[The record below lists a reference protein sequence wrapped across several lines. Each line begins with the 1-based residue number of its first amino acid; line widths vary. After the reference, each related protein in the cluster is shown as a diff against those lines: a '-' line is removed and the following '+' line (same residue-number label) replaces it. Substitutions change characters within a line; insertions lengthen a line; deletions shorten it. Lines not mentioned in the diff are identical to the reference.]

1 MSVRPH
7 TAETATTTAVRTPGT
22 AATVD
27 TATPGTLAVTV
38 DDDPCCDAPL
48 PVLGRDV
55 TVPLVTGGEVTYAA
69 LDYAASAPALQRV
82 WDDVAAYAPYYGSVH
97 RGAGYLSQLSTDLFE
112 NSRVTVHEF
121 LDCREGDHVVF
132 TRSTTDSLNLLAGA
146 LPEGCEV
153 FVFETEHHAS
163 LLPWTNAR
171 VTYLNAPRTPGEAV
185 RTLESAL
192 AGRDPHGPALVCVT
206 GASNVTG
213 ELWPVRELAAAA
225 HAHGARIVLDA
236 AQLAP
241 HHRVSVREL
250 DVDWV
255 AFSGHKLYAPFG
267 SGVLAGRADWLQGAE
282 PYLAGG
288 GASRRVARRADG
300 GVDVEWHTTAAR
312 HEAGSPNVIGVYA
325 IASAC
330 RALTEAGFDA
340 LVERERHLVAKVRA
354 GLAEVPE
361 VRVLSLFGDDAP
373 RVGVISFVVEGWNS
387 SHFAAALSAEYGI
400 GVRDGLFCAHP
411 LVRTLLGSEP
421 QEVGECGAP
430 DAEPAGRSEAGG
442 SPADGRAGSLNAI
455 RVSFGA
461 GTPDEHVERFVTAVR
476 ELVRDGARWNY
487 RTEDGR
493 CVPAV

>member
-1 MSVRPH
+1 MSVF
-7 TAETATTTAVRTPGT
+7 T
-22 AATVD
+22 AAAD
-27 TATPGTLAVTV
+27 QSL
-38 DDDPCCDAPL
+38 CAPL
-48 PVLGRDV
+48 PVLGEDV
-55 TVPLVTGGEVTYAA
+55 LVPLVTGGEVGYAA
-69 LDYAASAPALQRV
+69 LDYAASAPALKRV

-112 NSRVTVHEF
+112 SSRATVAEF
-121 LDCREGDHVVF
+121 LGCRPEDQVVF
-132 TRSTTDSLNLLAGA
+132 TRSTTDSLNLLAAA
-146 LPEGCEV
+146 LPADCQV

-163 LLPWTNAR
+163 LLPWRDAR
-171 VTYLNAPRTPGEAV
+171 VTYLNAPRTPAQAV
-185 RTLESAL
+185 ATLERAL
-192 AGRDPHGPALVCVT
+192 ADREPYGPALVCVT

-241 HHRVSVREL
+241 HHPVDIAEL

-267 SGVLAGRADWLQGAE
+267 SGVLAGRADWLRDAE

-288 GASRRVARRADG
+288 GASRKVARRTDG

-312 HEAGSPNVIGVYA
+312 HEAGSPNVIGVYS

-330 RALTEAGFDA
+330 KALTEAGFDR
-340 LVERERHLVAKVRA
+340 LVAREQHLVGEVLA

-361 VRVLSLFGDDAP
+361 VKVLSLFGDDAP

-411 LVRTLLGSEP
+411 LVRTLLGSDPGEA
-421 QEVGECGAP
+421 GECGAP
-430 DAEPAGRSEAGG
+430 EAEPGER
-442 SPADGRAGSLNAI
+442 SLNAI

-461 GTPDEHVERFVTAVR
+461 GTPDEHVERFLRAVR
-476 ELVRDGARWNY
+476 ELVNDGARWKY

-493 CVPAV
+493 CVPDRG

>member
-1 MSVRPH
+1 MSVS
-7 TAETATTTAVRTPGT
+7 T
-22 AATVD
+22 AAADQSVCT
-27 TATPGTLAVTV
+27 
-38 DDDPCCDAPL
+38 PL

-112 NSRVTVHEF
+112 NARRTVAEF
-121 LDCREGDHVVF
+121 LDCRPADQVVF
-132 TRSTTDSLNLLAGA
+132 TRSTTDSLNLLARA
-146 LPEGCEV
+146 IPAGCQV

-163 LLPWTNAR
+163 LLPWQDAQ
-171 VTYLNAPRTPGEAV
+171 VTYLNAPRTPQQAV
-185 RTLESAL
+185 ETLERAL
-192 AGRDPHGPALVCVT
+192 AGRTGSSEGGHGPALVCVT

-241 HHRVSVREL
+241 HHPLSVTDL

-267 SGVLAGRADWLQGAE
+267 SGVLAGRADWLQAAE

-288 GASRRVARRADG
+288 GASRKVTRREDG
-300 GVDVEWHTTAAR
+300 GVAVEWHETAAR
-312 HEAGSPNVIGVYA
+312 HEAGSPNVIGAYA

-330 RALTEAGFDA
+330 KALTEAGWDT
-340 LVERERHLVAKVRA
+340 LVAREQHLVRTVRE

-361 VRVLSLFGDDAP
+361 VRILSLFGDDAP
-373 RVGVISFVVEGWNS
+373 RVGVLSFVVEGWNS

-411 LVRTLLGSEP
+411 LVRTLLGSDP
-421 QEVGECGAP
+421 QTQGECGAP
-430 DAEPAGRSEAGG
+430 EAAPGEK
-442 SPADGRAGSLNAI
+442 SLNAI

-461 GTPDEHVERFVTAVR
+461 GTPDEHVERFVNAVR
-476 ELVRDGARWNY
+476 ELVADGAKWQY

>member
-1 MSVRPH
+1 MSTYPNAVV
-7 TAETATTTAVRTPGT
+7 TAVAT
-22 AATVD
+22 APVD
-27 TATPGTLAVTV
+27 PARAE
-38 DDDPCCDAPL
+38 PL

-82 WDDVAAYAPYYGSVH
+82 WDDIAAYAPYYGSVH

-112 NSRVTVHEF
+112 QSRATVAEF
-121 LDCREGDHVVF
+121 LDCRPADQVIF
-132 TRSTTDSLNLLAGA
+132 TRSTTDSLNLLAA
-146 LPEGCEV
+146 VLPADCQV

-163 LLPWTNAR
+163 LLPWGDAQ
-171 VTYLNAPRTPGEAV
+171 VTYLDAPRTPAQAV
-185 RTLESAL
+185 ETLERAL
-192 AGRDPHGPALVCVT
+192 ADRAASNEEGHGPALVCVT

-213 ELWPVRELAAAA
+213 ELWPVKELAAAA

-241 HHRVSVREL
+241 HHPVSVQEL

-267 SGVLAGRADWLQGAE
+267 SGVLAGRADWLQQAE

-288 GASRRVARRADG
+288 GASRTVARREDG

-312 HEAGSPNVIGVYA
+312 HEAGSPNVIGVYS

-330 RALTEAGFDA
+330 RALNEAGFPH
-340 LVERERHLVAKVRA
+340 LVARERHLIAKVRE
-354 GLAEVPE
+354 GLAEVPA
-361 VRVLSLFGDDAP
+361 VRILSLFGDDAP
-373 RVGVISFVVEGWNS
+373 RVGVISFVVDGWNS

-421 QEVGECGAP
+421 QEPGACGAP
-430 DAEPAGRSEAGG
+430 ETAPGERSEVGVP
-442 SPADGRAGSLNAI
+442 PAEGWGRSLNAI

-461 GTPDEHVERFVTAVR
+461 GTPDEHVERFVRAVR
-476 ELVRDGARWNY
+476 ELVADGAKWQY
-487 RTEDGR
+487 RTEEGR

>member
-1 MSVRPH
+1 MSVF
-7 TAETATTTAVRTPGT
+7 T
-22 AATVD
+22 AAAD
-27 TATPGTLAVTV
+27 QSL
-38 DDDPCCDAPL
+38 CAPL
-48 PVLGRDV
+48 PVLGKDV

-112 NSRVTVHEF
+112 NSRATVAEF
-121 LDCREGDHVVF
+121 LGCRAGDQVIF
-132 TRSTTDSLNLLAGA
+132 TRSTTDSLNLLAA
-146 LPEGCEV
+146 VVPADCQV
-153 FVFETEHHAS
+153 FVYETEHHAS
-163 LLPWTNAR
+163 LLPWRDAR
-171 VTYLNAPRTPGEAV
+171 VTYLNAPRTPAQAV
-185 RTLESAL
+185 ETLERAL
-192 AGRDPHGPALVCVT
+192 ADREPYGPALVCVT

-213 ELWPVRELAAAA
+213 ELWPVKELAAAA

-241 HHRVSVREL
+241 HHPVDIAEL

-267 SGVLAGRADWLQGAE
+267 SGVLAGRADWLQQAE

-288 GASRRVARRADG
+288 GASRKVARRTDG
-300 GVDVEWHTTAAR
+300 GVDVEWHSTAAR
-312 HEAGSPNVIGVYA
+312 HEAGSPNVIGVYS

-330 RALTEAGFDA
+330 KALTEAGFDN
-340 LVERERHLVAKVRA
+340 LVAREQHLVDAVRA

-361 VRVLSLFGDDAP
+361 VKVLSLFGDDAP

-411 LVRTLLGSEP
+411 LVRTLLGSDP

-430 DAEPAGRSEAGG
+430 EAEPGER
-442 SPADGRAGSLNAI
+442 SLNAI

-461 GTPDEHVERFVTAVR
+461 GTPDEHIERFVRAVK
-476 ELVRDGARWNY
+476 ELVRKGAQWKY

-493 CVPAV
+493 CVPDRGAAQL

>member
-1 MSVRPH
+1 MSARPN
-7 TAETATTTAVRTPGT
+7 ASAT
-22 AATVD
+22 AASAAESAD
-27 TATPGTLAVTV
+27 A
-38 DDDPCCDAPL
+38 CCAGPL

-112 NSRVTVHEF
+112 QSRVTVAEF
-121 LDCREGDHVVF
+121 LDCREGDQVVF
-132 TRSTTDSLNLLAGA
+132 TRSTTDSLNLLARVIPA
-146 LPEGCEV
+146 DCQV

-163 LLPWTNAR
+163 LLPWQDAR
-171 VTYLNAPRTPGEAV
+171 VTYLNAPRTPAQAV
-185 RTLESAL
+185 ETLERAL
-192 AGRDPHGPALVCVT
+192 ADRDPYGPALVCVT

-241 HHRVSVREL
+241 HHPVSVKEL

-267 SGVLAGRADWLQGAE
+267 SGVLAGRADWLQAAE

-288 GASRRVARRADG
+288 GASRTVARRTDG

-312 HEAGSPNVIGVYA
+312 HEAGSPNVIGVYS

-330 RALTEAGFDA
+330 KALTEAGFDA
-340 LVERERHLVAKVRA
+340 LVARERHLIDTVRA
-354 GLAEVPE
+354 GLADVPE

-373 RVGVISFVVEGWNS
+373 RVGVISFVVDGWNS

-411 LVRTLLGSEP
+411 LVRTLLGSDP
-421 QEVGECGAP
+421 QDPGECGAP
-430 DAEPAGRSEAGG
+430 EANPGE
-442 SPADGRAGSLNAI
+442 RSLNAI

-461 GTPDEHVERFVTAVR
+461 GTPDEHVERFVGAVK
-476 ELVRDGARWNY
+476 ELVRDGARWTY

-493 CVPAV
+493 CVPDRG

>member
-1 MSVRPH
+1 MS
-7 TAETATTTAVRTPGT
+7 ASLNAAAATTVAV
-22 AATVD
+22 AVD
-27 TATPGTLAVTV
+27 PACAE
-38 DDDPCCDAPL
+38 PL
-48 PVLGRDV
+48 QVLGRDV

-112 NSRVTVHEF
+112 QSRVTVAGF
-121 LDCREGDHVVF
+121 LDCRPSDQVIF
-132 TRSTTDSLNLLAGA
+132 TRSTTDSLNLLAAA
-146 LPEGCEV
+146 LPADCQV

-185 RTLESAL
+185 ATLERAL
-192 AGRDPHGPALVCVT
+192 AGRTASVEEGYGPALVCVT

-213 ELWPVRELAAAA
+213 ELWPVKELAAAA

-241 HHRVSVREL
+241 HHPVSVQEL

-267 SGVLAGRADWLQGAE
+267 SGVLAGRADWLQEAD

-288 GASRRVARRADG
+288 GASRKVARREDG

-312 HEAGSPNVIGVYA
+312 HEAGSPNVIGVYS

-330 RALTEAGFDA
+330 KALTEAGFDS
-340 LVERERHLVAKVRA
+340 LVARERHLIAKVRE
-354 GLAEVPE
+354 GLAEVPA

-373 RVGVISFVVEGWNS
+373 RVGVISFVVDGWNS

-421 QEVGECGAP
+421 QEPGECGAP
-430 DAEPAGRSEAGG
+430 EAAPGE
-442 SPADGRAGSLNAI
+442 RSLNAI

-461 GTPDEHVERFVTAVR
+461 GTPDEHVERFVRAVR
-476 ELVRDGARWNY
+476 ELVADGAKWRY
-487 RTEDGR
+487 RTEEGR

>member
-1 MSVRPH
+1 MSVP
-7 TAETATTTAVRTPGT
+7 T
-22 AATVD
+22 AALDSSV
-27 TATPGTLAVTV
+27 
-38 DDDPCCDAPL
+38 CAPL
-48 PVLGRDV
+48 PVLGQNV

-112 NSRVTVHEF
+112 NSRRTVAEF
-121 LDCREGDHVVF
+121 LGCRTDDQVVF
-132 TRSTTDSLNLLAGA
+132 TRSTTDSLNLLAA
-146 LPEGCEV
+146 AIPADCQV
-153 FVFETEHHAS
+153 FVYETEHHAS
-163 LLPWTNAR
+163 LLPWRDAQ
-171 VTYLNAPRTPGEAV
+171 VTYLNAPRTPAQAVEA
-185 RTLESAL
+185 LERAL
-192 AGRDPHGPALVCVT
+192 AERDPYGPALVCVT

-241 HHRVSVREL
+241 HHPVDIAEL

-267 SGVLAGRADWLQGAE
+267 SGVLAGRADWLQAAE

-288 GASRRVARRADG
+288 GASRKVARRADG
-300 GVDVEWHTTAAR
+300 GVDVDWHTTAAR
-312 HEAGSPNVIGVYA
+312 HEAGSPNVIGVYS

-330 RALTEAGFDA
+330 KALTEAGF
-340 LVERERHLVAKVRA
+340 EGLVAREQELVGRVRE

-361 VRVLSLFGDDAP
+361 VQVLSLFGDDAP
-373 RVGVISFVVEGWNS
+373 RVGVISFVVRGWNS

-411 LVRTLLGSEP
+411 LVRTLLGSDP
-421 QEVGECGAP
+421 QDPGECGAP
-430 DAEPAGRSEAGG
+430 EAEPGER
-442 SPADGRAGSLNAI
+442 SLNAI

-461 GTPDEHVERFVTAVR
+461 GTPDEHIDRFLRAVS
-476 ELVRDGARWNY
+476 ELVREGARWNY

-493 CVPAV
+493 CVPDRGEAAQVRDTF

>member
-1 MSVRPH
+1 MSVS
-7 TAETATTTAVRTPGT
+7 
-22 AATVD
+22 TV
-27 TATPGTLAVTV
+27 LA
-38 DDDPCCDAPL
+38 DRSLAAPL

-55 TVPLVTGGEVTYAA
+55 TVPLVTGGEVAYAA

-97 RGAGYLSQLSTDLFE
+97 RGAGHLSQLSTDLFE
-112 NSRVTVHEF
+112 NARTTVADF
-121 LDCREGDHVVF
+121 LDCRSGDQVVF
-132 TRSTTDSLNLLAGA
+132 TRSTTDSLNLLAHA
-146 LPEGCEV
+146 LPAGCRV
-153 FVFETEHHAS
+153 YVFETEHHAS
-163 LLPWTNAR
+163 LLPWRDAD
-171 VTYLNAPRTPGEAV
+171 VTFLDAPRTPRDAV
-185 RTLESAL
+185 RILERAL
-192 AGRDPHGPALVCVT
+192 ADRSPSPGSRPRPAGAGHDGPALVCVT

-241 HHRVSVREL
+241 HHPVSVRDL

-267 SGVLAGRADWLQGAE
+267 SGVLAGRADWLVEAE

-300 GVDVEWHTTAAR
+300 GVEVEWHAGAAR
-312 HEAGSPNVIGVYA
+312 HEAGSPNVIGAYA
-325 IASAC
+325 VASAC
-330 RALTEAGFDA
+330 RALSDAGFA
-340 LVERERHLVAKVRA
+340 SLVAREQDLLARVRA

-373 RVGVISFVVEGWNS
+373 RVGVLSFVVEGWNS

-411 LVRTLLGSEP
+411 LLRTLLGGDP
-421 QEVGECGAP
+421 QTQGECGAP
-430 DAEPAGRSEAGG
+430 EAAPGE
-442 SPADGRAGSLNAI
+442 RSLNAI

-461 GTPDEHVERFVTAVR
+461 GTPDEHVERFVGAVR
-476 ELVRDGARWNY
+476 ELVREGARWRY
-487 RTEDGR
+487 RTQDGR

>member
-1 MSVRPH
+1 MSVP
-7 TAETATTTAVRTPGT
+7 T
-22 AATVD
+22 AA
-27 TATPGTLAVTV
+27 LESSI
-38 DDDPCCDAPL
+38 CAPM
-48 PVLGRDV
+48 PVLGQNV

-112 NSRVTVHEF
+112 SSRRTVAEF
-121 LDCREGDHVVF
+121 LGCRADDQVVF
-132 TRSTTDSLNLLAGA
+132 TRSTTDSLNLLAA
-146 LPEGCEV
+146 AIPADCQV
-153 FVFETEHHAS
+153 FVYETEHHAS
-163 LLPWTNAR
+163 LLPWRDAR
-171 VTYLNAPRTPGEAV
+171 VTYLNAPRTPAQAV
-185 RTLESAL
+185 ESLERAL
-192 AGRDPHGPALVCVT
+192 ADRDPYGPALVCVT

-213 ELWPVRELAAAA
+213 ELWPVKELAAAA

-241 HHRVSVREL
+241 HHPVDIAEL

-267 SGVLAGRADWLQGAE
+267 SGVLAGRADWLQAAE

-288 GASRRVARRADG
+288 GASRKVARRADG
-300 GVDVEWHTTAAR
+300 GVDVDWHTTAAR
-312 HEAGSPNVIGVYA
+312 HEAGSPNVIGVYS

-330 RALTEAGFDA
+330 KALTEAGFA
-340 LVERERHLVAKVRA
+340 GLVTREQELVGRVRE

-361 VRVLSLFGDDAP
+361 VQVLSLFGDDAP
-373 RVGVISFVVEGWNS
+373 RVGVISFVVRGWNS

-411 LVRTLLGSEP
+411 LVRTLLGSDP
-421 QEVGECGAP
+421 QDPGECGAP
-430 DAEPAGRSEAGG
+430 EAEPGER
-442 SPADGRAGSLNAI
+442 SLNAI

-461 GTPDEHVERFVTAVR
+461 GTPDEHIDRFLRAVS
-476 ELVRDGARWNY
+476 ELVREGARWNY

-493 CVPAV
+493 CVPDRGEAAQVRDTF

>member
-1 MSVRPH
+1 MSVF
-7 TAETATTTAVRTPGT
+7 T
-22 AATVD
+22 AAAD
-27 TATPGTLAVTV
+27 QSL
-38 DDDPCCDAPL
+38 CAPL
-48 PVLGRDV
+48 PVLGEDV
-55 TVPLVTGGEVTYAA
+55 LVPLVTGGEVGYAA
-69 LDYAASAPALQRV
+69 LDYAASAPALKRV

-112 NSRVTVHEF
+112 SSRATVAEF
-121 LDCREGDHVVF
+121 LGCRPEDQVVF
-132 TRSTTDSLNLLAGA
+132 TRSTTDSLNLLAAA
-146 LPEGCEV
+146 LPADCQV

-163 LLPWTNAR
+163 LLPWRDAR
-171 VTYLNAPRTPGEAV
+171 VTYLNAPRTPAQAV
-185 RTLESAL
+185 ATLEAAL
-192 AGRDPHGPALVCVT
+192 AGREPHGPALVCVT

-241 HHRVSVREL
+241 HHPVDIAEL

-267 SGVLAGRADWLQGAE
+267 SGVLAGRADWLREAE

-288 GASRRVARRADG
+288 GASRKVARRTDG

-312 HEAGSPNVIGVYA
+312 HEAGSPNVIGVYS

-330 RALTEAGFDA
+330 KALTEAGFD
-340 LVERERHLVAKVRA
+340 RLVAREQSLVGEVLS

-361 VRVLSLFGDDAP
+361 VKVLSLFGDDAP

-411 LVRTLLGSEP
+411 LVRTLLGSDPGEA
-421 QEVGECGAP
+421 GECGAP
-430 DAEPAGRSEAGG
+430 EAEPGER
-442 SPADGRAGSLNAI
+442 SLNAI

-461 GTPDEHVERFVTAVR
+461 GTPDEHVERFLRAVR
-476 ELVRDGARWNY
+476 ELVSDGARWKY

-493 CVPAV
+493 CVPDRGAAAQV

>member
-1 MSVRPH
+1 MSACPN
-7 TAETATTTAVRTPGT
+7 AAT
-22 AATVD
+22 TVD
-27 TATPGTLAVTV
+27 TAAESA
-38 DDDPCCDAPL
+38 DPCCAAPL

-112 NSRVTVHEF
+112 NSRATVAEF
-121 LDCREGDHVVF
+121 LDCRPGDQVVF
-132 TRSTTDSLNLLAGA
+132 TRSTTDSLNLLAA
-146 LPEGCEV
+146 VIPADCEV

-163 LLPWTNAR
+163 LLPWRDAR
-171 VTYLNAPRTPGEAV
+171 VTYLNAPRTPEQAV
-185 RTLESAL
+185 ATLERAL
-192 AGRDPHGPALVCVT
+192 ADREPHGPALVCVT

-241 HHRVSVREL
+241 HHPVSVQEL

-267 SGVLAGRADWLQGAE
+267 SGVLAGRADWLQDSE

-288 GASRRVARRADG
+288 GASRKVARRADG

-312 HEAGSPNVIGVYA
+312 HEAGSPNVIGVYS

-330 RALTEAGFDA
+330 KALTEAGFDS
-340 LVERERHLVAKVRA
+340 LVARERHLIAKVRE
-354 GLAEVPE
+354 GLADVPE

-411 LVRTLLGSEP
+411 LVRTLLGSDP
-421 QEVGECGAP
+421 QDPGECGAP
-430 DAEPAGRSEAGG
+430 EAAPGE
-442 SPADGRAGSLNAI
+442 RSLNAI

-461 GTPDEHVERFVTAVR
+461 GTPDEHVERFVGAVK
-476 ELVRDGARWNY
+476 ELVRDGAQWKY

-493 CVPAV
+493 CVPDRG